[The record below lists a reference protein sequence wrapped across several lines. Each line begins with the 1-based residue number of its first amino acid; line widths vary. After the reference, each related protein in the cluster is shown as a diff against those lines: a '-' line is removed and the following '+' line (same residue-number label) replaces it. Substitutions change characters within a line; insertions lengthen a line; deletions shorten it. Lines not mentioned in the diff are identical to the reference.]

1 MSLRPGNNK
10 KKGQKHQNTYTYHH
24 NKGSLVSRKILSS
37 PLDLLC
43 ERCLEILSWKVK
55 YNKYHPLKNPAK
67 CNQCLGKN
75 VYKAYRTI
83 CDSCATKDGKKRCTK
98 CGEEVENYAKPDVRN
113 NPEAGIKKKSPVMEL
128 VKTLKKKY
136 QKTVYRKIN
145 TGVRID
151 YDEEKGIIDEE
162 TKEVIIPL
170 EKIIKSDD
178 DDEDNGE
185 DENENDIDEN
195 DNDNEEEDKKE
206 EKNDIKDNKEIKKEF
221 INGQEGE
228 DINTSSKPEENE

>member
-24 NKGSLVSRKILSS
+24 NKGSLISRKILSS

-43 ERCLEILSWKVK
+43 ERCLDILSWKVK
-55 YNKYHPLKNPAK
+55 FNKYHPLKNPGK

-75 VYKAYRTI
+75 IYKAYRTI

-98 CGEEVENYAKPDVRN
+98 CGEEVEDYAKPDVRN
-113 NPEAGIKKKSPVMEL
+113 NPEAGVKKKSPVMEL

-145 TGVRID
+145 TGVRIE
-151 YDEEKGIIDEE
+151 YDEEKGIVDEE
-162 TKEVIIPL
+162 TKEVIISL
-170 EKIIKSDD
+170 DKIIKSDD
-178 DDEDNGE
+178 DEDNEE
-185 DENENDIDEN
+185 DNN
-195 DNDNEEEDKKE
+195 DNDLEDDKNDKEDKKE
-206 EKNDIKDNKEIKKEF
+206 DNKDDNEKKEN
-221 INGQEGE
+221 INGKECE
-228 DINTSSKPEENE
+228 DIDTSSKPDE

>member
-24 NKGSLVSRKILSS
+24 NKGSLISRKILSS

-43 ERCLEILSWKVK
+43 ERCLDILSWKVK
-55 YNKYHPLKNPAK
+55 FNKYHPLKNPGK

-75 VYKAYRTI
+75 IYKAYRTI

-98 CGEEVENYAKPDVRN
+98 CGEEVEDYAKPDVRN
-113 NPEAGIKKKSPVMEL
+113 NPEAGVKKKSPVMEL

-145 TGVRID
+145 TGVRIE
-151 YDEEKGIIDEE
+151 YDEEKGIVDEE
-162 TKEVIIPL
+162 TKEVIISL
-170 EKIIKSDD
+170 DKIIKSDD
-178 DDEDNGE
+178 DEDNEE
-185 DENENDIDEN
+185 DNN
-195 DNDNEEEDKKE
+195 DNDIEDDNNDKEDKKE
-206 EKNDIKDNKEIKKEF
+206 DIKDDNEKKEN
-221 INGQEGE
+221 INGKECE
-228 DINTSSKPEENE
+228 DIDTSSKPDE

>member
-24 NKGSLVSRKILSS
+24 NKGSLISRKILSS

-43 ERCLEILSWKVK
+43 ERCLDILSWKVK
-55 YNKYHPLKNPAK
+55 FNKYHPLKNPGK

-75 VYKAYRTI
+75 IYKAYRTI

-98 CGEEVENYAKPDVRN
+98 CGEEVEDYAKPDVRN
-113 NPEAGIKKKSPVMEL
+113 NPEAGVKKKSPVMEL

-145 TGVRID
+145 TGVRIE
-151 YDEEKGIIDEE
+151 YDEEKGIVDEE
-162 TKEVIIPL
+162 TKEVIISL
-170 EKIIKSDD
+170 DKIIKSDD
-178 DDEDNGE
+178 DEDNEE
-185 DENENDIDEN
+185 DNN
-195 DNDNEEEDKKE
+195 DNDIEDDKNDKEDKKE
-206 EKNDIKDNKEIKKEF
+206 DIKDDKEKKEN
-221 INGQEGE
+221 INGKECE
-228 DINTSSKPEENE
+228 DIDTSSKPDE

>member
-43 ERCLEILSWKVK
+43 ERCLDILSWKVK
-55 YNKYHPLKNPAK
+55 FNKYHPLKNPGK

-75 VYKAYRTI
+75 IYKAYRTI

-98 CGEEVENYAKPDVRN
+98 CGEEVDNYAKPEARN
-113 NPEAGIKKKSPVMEL
+113 NPEIGVKKKSPVMEL

-136 QKTVYRKIN
+136 QKTIYRKIN
-145 TGVRID
+145 TGIRIE
-151 YDEEKGIIDEE
+151 YDEEKGIINEE
-162 TKEVIIPL
+162 TKEVIISL
-170 EKIIKSDD
+170 DKIIKDDGDD
-178 DDEDNGE
+178 DMDD
-185 DENENDIDEN
+185 NENDDIED
-195 DNDNEEEDKKE
+195 DKNEEEE
-206 EKNDIKDNKEIKKEF
+206 ERKGDNKEIIEKEEKKEK
-221 INGQEGE
+221 INGKQCE
-228 DINTSSKPEENE
+228 DIDTSSKPEE

>member
-24 NKGSLVSRKILSS
+24 NKGSLISRKILSS

-43 ERCLEILSWKVK
+43 ERCLDILSWKVK
-55 YNKYHPLKNPAK
+55 FNKYHPLKNPGK

-75 VYKAYRTI
+75 IYKAYRTI

-98 CGEEVENYAKPDVRN
+98 CGEEVEEYAKPDVRN
-113 NPEAGIKKKSPVMEL
+113 NPEAGVKKKSPVMEL

-145 TGVRID
+145 TGVRIE
-151 YDEEKGIIDEE
+151 YDEEKGIVDEE
-162 TKEVIIPL
+162 TKEVIISL
-170 EKIIKSDD
+170 DKIIKSDD
-178 DDEDNGE
+178 DEDNEE
-185 DENENDIDEN
+185 DNN
-195 DNDNEEEDKKE
+195 DNDIEDDNNDKEDKKE
-206 EKNDIKDNKEIKKEF
+206 DIKDDKEKKEN
-221 INGQEGE
+221 INGKECE
-228 DINTSSKPEENE
+228 DIDTSSKPDE

>member
-43 ERCLEILSWKVK
+43 ERCLDILSWKVK
-55 YNKYHPLKNPAK
+55 FNKYHPLKNPGK

-75 VYKAYRTI
+75 IYKAYRTI

-98 CGEEVENYAKPDVRN
+98 CGEEVDNYAKPEARN
-113 NPEAGIKKKSPVMEL
+113 NPEIGVKKKSPVMEL

-136 QKTVYRKIN
+136 QKTIYRKIN
-145 TGVRID
+145 TGIRIE
-151 YDEEKGIIDEE
+151 YDEEKGIINEE
-162 TKEVIIPL
+162 TKEVIISL
-170 EKIIKSDD
+170 DKIIKDDGDD
-178 DDEDNGE
+178 DMDD
-185 DENENDIDEN
+185 NENDDIED
-195 DNDNEEEDKKE
+195 DKNEEEELKE
-206 EKNDIKDNKEIKKEF
+206 DNKEIIQNEEKKET
-221 INGQEGE
+221 INGKQCE
-228 DINTSSKPEENE
+228 DIDTSSKPEE

>member
-24 NKGSLVSRKILSS
+24 NKGSLISRKILSS

-43 ERCLEILSWKVK
+43 ERCLDILSWKVK
-55 YNKYHPLKNPAK
+55 FNKYHPLKNPGK

-75 VYKAYRTI
+75 IYKAYRTI

-98 CGEEVENYAKPDVRN
+98 CGEEVEDYAKPDVRN
-113 NPEAGIKKKSPVMEL
+113 NPEAGVKKKSPVMEL

-145 TGVRID
+145 TGVRIE
-151 YDEEKGIIDEE
+151 YDEEKGIVDEE
-162 TKEVIIPL
+162 TKEVIISL
-170 EKIIKSDD
+170 DKIIKSDD
-178 DDEDNGE
+178 DEDNEE
-185 DENENDIDEN
+185 DNN
-195 DNDNEEEDKKE
+195 DNDIEDDNNDKE
-206 EKNDIKDNKEIKKEF
+206 DMKEDIKDDKEKKEN
-221 INGQEGE
+221 INGKECE
-228 DINTSSKPEENE
+228 DIDTSSKPDE

>member
-24 NKGSLVSRKILSS
+24 NKGSLISRKILSS

-75 VYKAYRTI
+75 IYKAYRTI

-98 CGEEVENYAKPDVRN
+98 CGEEVENYAKPEVRN
-113 NPEAGIKKKSPVMEL
+113 NPEAGVKKKSPVMEL

-145 TGVRID
+145 TGVRIE
-151 YDEEKGIIDEE
+151 YDEEKGIINEE

-170 EKIIKSDD
+170 EKIIKID
-178 DDEDNGE
+178 DDEDEENGE
-185 DENENDIDEN
+185 DENDIDEDNN
-195 DNDNEEEDKKE
+195 DEEDKKE
-206 EKNDIKDNKEIKKEF
+206 EKNNIKNNKEIKENM
-221 INGQEGE
+221 NGQECE
-228 DINTSSKPEENE
+228 DIDTSSKPEEKE

>member
-24 NKGSLVSRKILSS
+24 NKGSLISRKILSS

-43 ERCLEILSWKVK
+43 ERCLDILSWKVK
-55 YNKYHPLKNPAK
+55 FNKYHPLKNPGK

-75 VYKAYRTI
+75 IYKAYRTI

-98 CGEEVENYAKPDVRN
+98 CGEEVEEYAKPDVRN
-113 NPEAGIKKKSPVMEL
+113 NPEAGVKKKSPVMEL

-145 TGVRID
+145 TGVRIE
-151 YDEEKGIIDEE
+151 YDEEKGIVDEE
-162 TKEVIIPL
+162 TKE
-170 EKIIKSDD
+170 
-178 DDEDNGE
+178 DEGN
-185 DENENDIDEN
+185 
-195 DNDNEEEDKKE
+195 
-206 EKNDIKDNKEIKKEF
+206 IKKK
-221 INGQEGE
+221 IY
-228 DINTSSKPEENE
+228 

>member
-24 NKGSLVSRKILSS
+24 NKGSLISRKILSS

-43 ERCLEILSWKVK
+43 ERCLDILSWKVK
-55 YNKYHPLKNPAK
+55 FNKYHPLKNPGK

-75 VYKAYRTI
+75 IYKAYRTI

-98 CGEEVENYAKPDVRN
+98 CGEEVEEYAKPDVRN
-113 NPEAGIKKKSPVMEL
+113 NPEAGVKKKSPVMEL

-145 TGVRID
+145 TGVRIE
-151 YDEEKGIIDEE
+151 YDEEKGIVDEE
-162 TKEVIIPL
+162 TKEVIISL
-170 EKIIKSDD
+170 DKIIKSDD
-178 DDEDNGE
+178 DEDNEE
-185 DENENDIDEN
+185 DNN
-195 DNDNEEEDKKE
+195 DNDIEDDKNDKEDKKE
-206 EKNDIKDNKEIKKEF
+206 DIKDDKEKKEN
-221 INGQEGE
+221 INGKECE
-228 DINTSSKPEENE
+228 DIDTSSKPDE

>member
-24 NKGSLVSRKILSS
+24 NKGSLISRKILSS

-43 ERCLEILSWKVK
+43 ERCLDILSWKVK
-55 YNKYHPLKNPAK
+55 FNKYHPLKNPGK

-75 VYKAYRTI
+75 IYKAYRTI

-98 CGEEVENYAKPDVRN
+98 CGEEVEDYAKPDVRN
-113 NPEAGIKKKSPVMEL
+113 NPEAGVKKKSPVMEL

-145 TGVRID
+145 TGVRIE
-151 YDEEKGIIDEE
+151 YDEEKGIVDEE
-162 TKEVIIPL
+162 TKEVIISL
-170 EKIIKSDD
+170 DKIIKSDD
-178 DDEDNGE
+178 DEDNEE
-185 DENENDIDEN
+185 DNN
-195 DNDNEEEDKKE
+195 DNDIEDDKNDKE
-206 EKNDIKDNKEIKKEF
+206 DMKEDIKDDKEKKEN
-221 INGQEGE
+221 INGKECE
-228 DINTSSKPEENE
+228 DIDTSSKPDE

>member
-24 NKGSLVSRKILSS
+24 NKGSLISRKILSS

-43 ERCLEILSWKVK
+43 ERCLDILSWKVK
-55 YNKYHPLKNPAK
+55 FNKYHPLKNPGK

-75 VYKAYRTI
+75 IYKAYRTI

-98 CGEEVENYAKPDVRN
+98 CGEEVEDYAKPDVRN
-113 NPEAGIKKKSPVMEL
+113 NPEAGVKKKSPVMEL

-145 TGVRID
+145 TGVRIE
-151 YDEEKGIIDEE
+151 YDEEKGIVDEE
-162 TKEVIIPL
+162 TKEVIISL
-170 EKIIKSDD
+170 DKIIKSDD
-178 DDEDNGE
+178 DEDNEE
-185 DENENDIDEN
+185 DNN
-195 DNDNEEEDKKE
+195 DNDLEDDKNDKEDKKE
-206 EKNDIKDNKEIKKEF
+206 DIKDDKEKKEN
-221 INGQEGE
+221 INGKECE
-228 DINTSSKPEENE
+228 DIDTSSKPDK

>member
-24 NKGSLVSRKILSS
+24 NKGSLISRKILSS

-43 ERCLEILSWKVK
+43 ERCLDILSWKVK
-55 YNKYHPLKNPAK
+55 FNKYHPLKNPGK

-75 VYKAYRTI
+75 IYKAYRTI

-98 CGEEVENYAKPDVRN
+98 CGEEVEEYAKPDVRN
-113 NPEAGIKKKSPVMEL
+113 NPEAGVKKKSPVMEL

-145 TGVRID
+145 TGVRIE
-151 YDEEKGIIDEE
+151 YDEEKGIVDEE
-162 TKEVIIPL
+162 TKEVIISL
-170 EKIIKSDD
+170 DKIIKSDD
-178 DDEDNGE
+178 DEDNEE
-185 DENENDIDEN
+185 DNN
-195 DNDNEEEDKKE
+195 DNDLEDDKNDKEDKKE
-206 EKNDIKDNKEIKKEF
+206 DIKDDKEKKEN
-221 INGQEGE
+221 INGKECE
-228 DINTSSKPEENE
+228 DIDTSSKPDE

>member
-24 NKGSLVSRKILSS
+24 NKGSLISRKILSS

-43 ERCLEILSWKVK
+43 ERCLDILSWKVK
-55 YNKYHPLKNPAK
+55 FNKYHPLKNPGK

-75 VYKAYRTI
+75 IYKAYRTI

-98 CGEEVENYAKPDVRN
+98 CGEEVEEYAKPDVRN
-113 NPEAGIKKKSPVMEL
+113 NPEAGVKKKSPVMEL

-145 TGVRID
+145 TGVRIE
-151 YDEEKGIIDEE
+151 YDEEKGIVDEE
-162 TKEVIIPL
+162 TKEVIISL
-170 EKIIKSDD
+170 DKIIKSDD
-178 DDEDNGE
+178 DEDNEE
-185 DENENDIDEN
+185 DNN
-195 DNDNEEEDKKE
+195 DNDIEDDKNDKE
-206 EKNDIKDNKEIKKEF
+206 DMKEDIKDDKEKKEN
-221 INGQEGE
+221 INGKECE
-228 DINTSSKPEENE
+228 DIDTSSKPDE

>member
-24 NKGSLVSRKILSS
+24 NKGSLISRKILSS

-43 ERCLEILSWKVK
+43 ERCLDILSWKVK
-55 YNKYHPLKNPAK
+55 FNKYHPLKNPGK

-75 VYKAYRTI
+75 IYKAYRTI

-98 CGEEVENYAKPDVRN
+98 CGEEVEDYAKPDARN
-113 NPEAGIKKKSPVMEL
+113 NPEAGVKKKSPVMEL

-145 TGVRID
+145 TGVRIE
-151 YDEEKGIIDEE
+151 YDEEKGIVDEE
-162 TKEVIIPL
+162 TKEVIISL
-170 EKIIKSDD
+170 DKIIKSDD
-178 DDEDNGE
+178 DEDNEE
-185 DENENDIDEN
+185 DNN
-195 DNDNEEEDKKE
+195 DNDIEDDKNDKEDKKE
-206 EKNDIKDNKEIKKEF
+206 DIKDDKEKKEN
-221 INGQEGE
+221 INGKECE
-228 DINTSSKPEENE
+228 DIDTSSKPDE